1 MASTQTVIIDF
12 QADFSSVQ
20 DAVDILEKTGK
31 VDAELAAT
39 FRKTNA
45 EINKQGQALDKTSQA
60 ANKDVQSFSKLN
72 DLMKQFP
79 KSGMNRFLLQVGNE
93 LAAAGVNAK
102 DFYTILDPKDA
113 VTKQTTL
120 RNELKQVKEQ
130 MQQAA
135 LAGGV
140 LGAEYLRLKERAGK
154 LDDTIKDVSNDIKN
168 AGSDT
173 RGIDNVVGSISALA
187 GGFSAVQGAAAL
199 FGNESEDLQKA
210 LLKVNAAMA
219 LSTGLQQLANA
230 TTKQG
235 SLTRL
240 ADVSATYAQIAAQK
254 IYTFVT
260 GQSTKATLGFKIAL
274 AATGIGAIT
283 LLVLT
288 FITAL
293 KSQNT
298 VLESTNK
305 LLEDQKRAYD
315 DLSGAIDLST
325 RNRIA
330 AAQEAGKGEQE
341 LTRITEAGIIKRKA
355 ALQANNAELVK
366 QRDGVNSVIKASG
379 KLGINNKDL
388 TKSYNTLNDAI
399 GENNKQL
406 AELQT
411 QQNELNSREA
421 VRQNEER
428 KKADEEAIARNKEL
442 NEKAIAEAAKR
453 RAAEFADFKAGIELQ
468 LLAAEQGSIQQL
480 ELRKKLLL
488 QELQIALE
496 NEDLTNNQRK
506 LLIQTFFKERKELES
521 KYNKD
526 LVAAGIED
534 EKNRLAASL
543 ENLNLQESDKL
554 ALKIE
559 FLQLSAAQEIAS
571 VEGNAAKILAI
582 NAKLNADISAAKVE
596 SIRKSANDEAA
607 LLSAQGGAGKRALEA
622 VAANERLKADIRLNA
637 IRQLETIEIT
647 AIDKQI
653 AANRRASEI
662 IGSDQQALAIEYA
675 QLLDQKAQKTEETE
689 KKITDITVSENQ
701 KRQDS
706 NLAYVQATLAGLQEA
721 VDIIGG
727 IQANQQE
734 AAQQAIQRQR
744 TEVDDLLKAGAITEK
759 EAEQRNKRIE
769 AQEKQA
775 KNRAAQQQKNL
786 AVFQA
791 LLAIPQAFIA
801 GLTAPFPI
809 GGPIYGGVLAG
820 LAAIQAGIISARP
833 VPKFATGKKGSYSGL
848 GEVGDAGAELIQRAD
863 GRMEIARKRTLT
875 YLGSQD
881 KVFTAGETKMMLP
894 KVNKEAINASFPRE
908 TFDYE
913 KLAKAVKQKQSGS
926 TTVNIDKEFI
936 SESVADGLSR
946 VNYFDRYYSSK

>member
-1 MASTQTVIIDF
+1 MATTQTVIIDF

-31 VDAELAAT
+31 VDKELADT

-45 EINKQGQALDKTSQA
+45 EINKQGQALDKTAQS

-102 DFYTILDPKDA
+102 DFYTKLDPKDA
-113 VTKQTTL
+113 ISKQTTL

-140 LGAEYLRLKERAGK
+140 LGAEYLKLKERAGK

-173 RGIDNVVGSISALA
+173 RGIDNVVGSITALA

-199 FGNESEDLQKA
+199 FGDESEDLQKA

-219 LSTGLQQLANA
+219 LATGLQQVANA
-230 TTKQG
+230 TTEQG
-235 SLTRL
+235 SLTRI
-240 ADVSATYAQIAAQK
+240 ADTAATYGQIAAQK

-260 GQSTKATLGFKIAL
+260 GKATAATTLFKVAL
-274 AATGIGAIT
+274 AATGIGLVIVG
-283 LLVLT
+283 LLALSQ
-288 FITAL
+288 AL
-293 KSQNT
+293 KDTTSDLEAATDAIDAQNRA
-298 VLESTNK
+298 LESSNA
-305 LLEDQKRAYD
+305 LLQRN
-315 DLSGAIDLST
+315 LSIDLA
-325 RNRIA
+325 RA
-330 AAQEAGKGEQE
+330 ELAGKAESD
-341 LTRITEAGIIKRKA
+341 LIRIRGRS
-355 ALQANNAELVK
+355 LQAQVKNIELSNRLLAI
-366 QRDGVNSVIKASG
+366 QRDSISATSEAWF
-379 KLGINNKDL
+379 KLNEQIDKNNDTIREINTDVLVTSINL
-388 TKSYNTLNDAI
+388 
-399 GENNKQL
+399 EKQI
-406 AELQT
+406 ADEK
-411 QQNELNSREA
+411 
-421 VRQNEER
+421 
-428 KKADEEAIARNKEL
+428 KKAGDDAIARQKEL
-442 NEKAIAEAAKR
+442 NDKALEAAKKQ
-453 RAAEFADFKAGIELQ
+453 RALKFADYKAGIELKI
-468 LLAAEQGSIQQL
+468 LAAEDGSRQEL
-480 ELRKKLLL
+480 ELQKDLLRAK
-488 QELQIALE
+488 LQIDLE
-496 NEDLTNNQRK
+496 AEGLSLNQRK
-506 LLIQTFFKERKELES
+506 LLIQTFFKERRDLES

-554 ALKIE
+554 DIKIE
-559 FLQLSAAQEIAS
+559 FLRLSAAQEIAAA
-571 VEGNAAKILAI
+571 EGNATKILAI

-622 VAANERLKADIRLNA
+622 VASNERLKADIRLNA
-637 IRQLETIEIT
+637 IRQLADIEIT
-647 AIDKQI
+647 ALDKQI
-653 AANRRASEI
+653 AANRRASEV

-701 KRQDS
+701 KRRDS

-759 EAEQRNKRIE
+759 EAAQRNKRIE

-791 LLAIPQAFIA
+791 LLSIPQAFIA

-809 GGPIYGGVLAG
+809 GGPIYGGILAG
-820 LAAIQAGIISARP
+820 LAAIQAGVIASRP
-833 VPKFATGKKGSYSGL
+833 VPKFATGKKGSYSGP
-848 GEVGDAGAELIQRAD
+848 GVVGDAGAELVQQG
-863 GRMEIARKRTLT
+863 GRMWVAEKPTLT

-881 KVFTAGETKMMLP
+881 KVFTAGETKRMLP
-894 KVNKEAINASFPRE
+894 FVNKEAINATTSSE